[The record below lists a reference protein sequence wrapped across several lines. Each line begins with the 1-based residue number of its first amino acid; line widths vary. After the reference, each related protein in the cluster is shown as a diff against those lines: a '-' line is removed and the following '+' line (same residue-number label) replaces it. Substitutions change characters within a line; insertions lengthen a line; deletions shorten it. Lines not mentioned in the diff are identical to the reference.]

1 MIRREQ
7 IMTQQEDNKVEGSFK
22 TKIIVGL
29 IVIACIQIAIY
40 AFLRING

>member
-1 MIRREQ
+1 
-7 IMTQQEDNKVEGSFK
+7 MTQQEDSKKAEVSFK

-29 IVIACIQIAIY
+29 VVIACIQIAIY

>member
-1 MIRREQ
+1 
-7 IMTQQEDNKVEGSFK
+7 MTHQEDSNKEEGSFK